1 MSSSS
6 RHAPQEAESGFTLLE
21 ILVVIAIL
29 GLLIGLVAPAA
40 LRQLGGARMSVAR
53 QSVERLGSVLD
64 LYRLDVGSYP
74 STEQGLLALATRPI
88 DVDVWNGP
96 YIKSGQPPL
105 DPWNHPY
112 LYRAPSSRVGHDYD
126 LCSLG
131 PTGTTGE
138 PGQGDLICNP

>member
-1 MSSSS
+1 MTSSS
-6 RHAPQEAESGFTLLE
+6 RRAPQEPESGFTLLE

-40 LRQLGGARMSVAR
+40 LRQLGGARLSVAR

-74 STEQGLLALATRPI
+74 STEQGLQALATRPI

-131 PTGTTGE
+131 PSGNAGE